1 MTGMSLDVNAM
12 RQTSARTATRTSAN
26 VPLAGALGV
35 NIVPPQQWLLEPD
48 RHSHAQRHAPQ
59 LLTVYPAF
67 APTYTRAQREA
78 IASNFKT
85 TLV

>member
-1 MTGMSLDVNAM
+1 M
-12 RQTSARTATRTSAN
+12 
-26 VPLAGALGV
+26 

-85 TLV
+85 TLVCRRPSRIRGCARLQSPSRSRLIRR